1 MKQVI
6 YKPLDNLI
14 ETADFSAY
22 PRPQMI
28 RDSYLCLNGEWEF
41 AVSKCADRPSS
52 FPMTICVPFSP
63 ESSLSG
69 ICQTPEKGEFLH
81 YKRTFSLPD
90 GFIKDRVLLHFGAV
104 DQIATVYLN
113 GRLLG
118 TNEGGYH
125 PFSFD
130 ITDYLKEENE
140 LTVCVLDDLCQAL
153 PYGKQTRK
161 RGGMWY
167 TPVSGIWQTV
177 WLESVPKNFIEALR
191 ITQGCDCVTIEVA
204 SEAKEKTI
212 ILKESG
218 EQYSFT
224 ENSIKISPKNPKR
237 WTPETPYLYEFTLI
251 AGEDTVESYFA
262 LREISVQQILGIPRI
277 CLNGKPYFIQ
287 ALLDQGYYPDGLFL
301 PQTPDGYAKDILA
314 AKQMGYNT
322 LRKHIKIE
330 PMIFYHMC
338 DRLGMIVFQDMVNNG
353 RYSFLRDTALPTI
366 GLLKRNDRKM
376 HKDRESRKRFED
388 GMKKTLAHLYNCPSV
403 LLYTIFNEGW
413 GQFCADDMYRIA
425 KETDPTR
432 IYDATSGWFWQKESD
447 LDSLH
452 VYFKPLKK
460 HAPSKRPLLISEF
473 GGYSLRV
480 KDHVTSPKNY
490 GYKSFADPKELMSAL
505 RTLYLEQALP
515 LVCEG
520 LCGLVYTQI
529 ADVEDETNGLLTY
542 DRIVQ
547 KVDPVEMKS
556 ILSSFEAVYDSIY
569 KTE

>member
-1 MKQVI
+1 MKQTI
-6 YKPLDNLI
+6 YAPLKNVDA
-14 ETADFSAY
+14 ADFSAY

-28 RDSYLCLNGEWEF
+28 RDSYLCLNGDWGF
-41 AVSKCADRPSS
+41 AVSECAECPTS
-52 FPMTICVPFSP
+52 FPMTIHVPFPP
-63 ESSLSG
+63 ESAFSE
-69 ICQTPEKGEFLH
+69 ICKTPEKGEYLH
-81 YKRTFSLPD
+81 YNRRFSLPA
-90 GFIKDRVLLHFGAV
+90 GFKKDRVLLHFGAV

-113 GRLLG
+113 GKLLG

-125 PFSFD
+125 PFFFD
-130 ITDYLKEENE
+130 ITDCLAEENE
-140 LTVCVLDDLCQAL
+140 LTVCVLDDLCEAF

-177 WLESVPKNFIEALR
+177 WLESVPTAYIEALR
-191 ITQGCDCVTIEVA
+191 ITQGRDSVTIEVTT
-204 SEAKEKTI
+204 EAKEKTI
-212 ILKESG
+212 VLKESG
-218 EQYSFT
+218 ERYTFT
-224 ENSIKISPKNPKR
+224 GTSITISPKNPMR
-237 WTPETPYLYEFTLI
+237 WTPETPYLYEFTLT

-262 LREISVQQILGIPRI
+262 LREISVEHIQGIPRI

-287 ALLDQGYYPDGLFL
+287 ALLDQGYYPGGLFL
-301 PQTPDGYAKDILA
+301 PPTPDGYAKDILA
-314 AKQMGYNT
+314 AKEMGYNT

-330 PMIFYHMC
+330 PMIFYHLC

-353 RYSFLRDTALPTI
+353 RYSFIRDTALPTVGI
-366 GLLKRNDRKM
+366 LKRNDRKM
-376 HKDRESRKRFED
+376 HKSPDGRRRFED
-388 GMKKTLAHLYNCPSV
+388 GMKKTIARLHNCPSV

-413 GQFCADDMYRIA
+413 GQFCADDMFKIA
-425 KETDPTR
+425 KAADPTR
-432 IYDATSGWFWQKESD
+432 IYDATSGWFWQKDSD

-460 HAPSKRPLLISEF
+460 RAPSARPLLISEF

-490 GYKSFADPKELMSAL
+490 GYKSFSDEKELLSAL
-505 RTLYLEQALP
+505 RALYLEQALP
-515 LVCEG
+515 LVSEG

-542 DRIVQ
+542 DRAVQ
-547 KVDPVEMKS
+547 KVDPCEMKA
-556 ILSSFEAVYDSIY
+556 ILSLFDAAYDSLF